1 LLLMAT
7 QERTASLRRGLRL
20 EYLSVAWNV
29 GEAVVAIAAGA
40 VAGSVALVGFGL
52 DSVVEASSASIL
64 VWRLASERRGRH
76 ADTLERPAIRA
87 VAIAFWALAAYVAT
101 RATFDLVT
109 ASRPKESLAGII
121 LASVSL
127 VGMPLLARA
136 KRRASKQ
143 LGSHA
148 MHADAKQTIL
158 CTYLSAALLAGLVLN
173 AAFGW
178 WWADPV
184 SALVIAVLAAR
195 EGYQLWVTEDPD
207 CC

>member
-1 LLLMAT
+1 MRT
-7 QERTASLRRGLRL
+7 DERALALRRGLSL

-29 GEAVVAIAAGA
+29 AEAGVGIAAGA
-40 VAGSVALVGFGL
+40 IAGSVALIGFGL

-64 VWRLASERRGRH
+64 VWRLTSERRGRH
-76 ADTLERPAIRA
+76 AETLERPAIRA
-87 VAIAFWALAAYVAT
+87 VAIAFWALAAYVAA
-101 RATFDLVT
+101 RATMDLVT
-109 ASRPKESLAGII
+109 TSRPEESLAGII

-127 VGMPLLARA
+127 VGMPVLAMA
-136 KRRASKQ
+136 KRRASKR

-148 MHADAKQTIL
+148 MHADARQTVL
-158 CTYLSAALLAGLVLN
+158 CTYLSAALLVGLVAN

-178 WWADPV
+178 WWADPA
-184 SALVIAVLAAR
+184 SALVIAAIAGR

>member
-1 LLLMAT
+1 MQT
-7 QERTASLRRGLRL
+7 NERTQALKRGVAL

-29 GEAVVAIAAGA
+29 AEAGVGIAAGA
-40 VAGSVALVGFGL
+40 IAGSVALIGFGL

-64 VWRLASERRGRH
+64 VWRLTSERRGRH

-87 VAIAFWALAAYVAT
+87 VAVAFWALATYVAA
-101 RATFDLVT
+101 RASFDLING
-109 ASRPKESLAGII
+109 SEPEESMVGIV

-127 VGMPLLARA
+127 VGMPALAWA
-136 KRRASKQ
+136 KRRASKR

-148 MHADAKQTIL
+148 LHADARQTVL
-158 CTYLSAALLAGLVLN
+158 CSYLSAALLIGLVAN
-173 AAFGW
+173 AALGW
-178 WWADPV
+178 WWADPA

-195 EGYQLWVTEDPD
+195 EGYQLWVTEDPE

>member
-1 LLLMAT
+1 LLLM
-7 QERTASLRRGLRL
+7 QIERAHELRRGLAL

-29 GEAVVAIAAGA
+29 GEAVIGIAAGA

-52 DSVVEASSASIL
+52 DSVVEASSASII
-64 VWRLASERRGRH
+64 VWRLTSERRGRH

-87 VAIAFWALAAYVAT
+87 VAIAFWALAAYVAS
-101 RATFDLVT
+101 RAIFDLAT
-109 ASRPKESLAGII
+109 ESRPEESLAGII
-121 LASVSL
+121 LAAVSL
-127 VGMPLLARA
+127 IGMPLLARA
-136 KRRASKQ
+136 KRRSSKA

-148 MHADAKQTIL
+148 MHADAKQTVL
-158 CTYLSAALLAGLVLN
+158 CTYLSAALLVGLGAN
-173 AAFGW
+173 ALLGW

-184 SALVIAVLAAR
+184 SALFIAALAAR